1 MPGKADAAGPAR
13 SMWRLFRC
21 EEGEPD
27 QGLERGAHKELTPQ
41 WREQDSMSTVDMP
54 PSRVGDR
61 NQGMEVS
68 EQEMSSDCVQ
78 HLRHRTTKTG
88 SSSRRR
94 GVCP

>member
-1 MPGKADAAGPAR
+1 M
-13 SMWRLFRC
+13 C
-21 EEGEPD
+21 EEEEPD

-61 NQGMEVS
+61 NQGMEAS

-78 HLRHRTTKTG
+78 HLRHRTTKLEALPEEGEFVLDTSVWG
-88 SSSRRR
+88 
-94 GVCP
+94 GIVFHKI